1 MRDAF
6 RCEALPEKELQPLGS
21 KIYYKMRTVVFCF
34 MKMKYARYW
43 PYNTACIGKL
53 QYRETIL
60 YKGHSTELTLRLVVS
75 TETLHIALQ
84 SALAAEADDTLALL
98 NEPD

>member
-1 MRDAF
+1 MSDAF

-21 KIYYKMRTVVFCF
+21 KIFYKMRTVVFCF

-75 TETLHIALQ
+75 TETLHITLQ